1 MRGNCVK
8 KMEGG
13 SPASPGRKI
22 SQEPPGRAAAW
33 KPAVLGDGTTRDIT
47 TFYLGIC
54 IIHRSS
60 SRYLTNALSETSY
73 FLTIPTVRSVF
84 YIVDWCKGTH
94 AQL

>member
-1 MRGNCVK
+1 MRG
-8 KMEGG
+8 
-13 SPASPGRKI
+13 
-22 SQEPPGRAAAW
+22 
-33 KPAVLGDGTTRDIT
+33 IT

-60 SRYLTNALSETSY
+60 SRYLKSALSETSY
-73 FLTIPTVRSVF
+73 FLTISIVRSVF